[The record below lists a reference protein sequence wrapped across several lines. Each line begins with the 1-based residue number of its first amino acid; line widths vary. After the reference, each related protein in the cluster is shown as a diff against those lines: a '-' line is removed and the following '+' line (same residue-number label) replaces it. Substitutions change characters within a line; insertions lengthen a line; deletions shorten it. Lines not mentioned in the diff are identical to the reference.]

1 MLTTGLGDEITIS
14 DLPEGYS
21 QYFAVDATMGQR
33 ITAAVYGIS
42 AGEDWSLFIYNSGKE
57 IMASSFHSGSTYE
70 YCTYTVQSA
79 GRYTIRVKALSVGGT
94 SSSCKFKV
102 IKYNPAGGMSSC
114 SDYSQIS

>member
-42 AGEDWSLFIYNSGKE
+42 AGRLYGVFWDPNIGALITTVAFMMALHKIISLDCRISK
-57 IMASSFHSGSTYE
+57 I
-70 YCTYTVQSA
+70 
-79 GRYTIRVKALSVGGT
+79 
-94 SSSCKFKV
+94 
-102 IKYNPAGGMSSC
+102 IK
-114 SDYSQIS
+114 